1 MYDNDWT
8 DSMEALEDLKIS
20 EKKCVEILLHL
31 VRRRFKCEKLMDD
44 RRRTPSD
51 SKSSL
56 CLWQGELK
64 KNKESINIYNGILPS
79 LNVIK
84 FPHIF
89 FLYIYI

>member
-1 MYDNDWT
+1 MSNLYREPSIDA
-8 DSMEALEDLKIS
+8 SYQIS
-20 EKKCVEILLHL
+20 EQLAVQFQ
-31 VRRRFKCEKLMDD
+31 RRRFKCEKLMDD

-79 LNVIK
+79 QNVIK

-89 FLYIYI
+89 FLIF